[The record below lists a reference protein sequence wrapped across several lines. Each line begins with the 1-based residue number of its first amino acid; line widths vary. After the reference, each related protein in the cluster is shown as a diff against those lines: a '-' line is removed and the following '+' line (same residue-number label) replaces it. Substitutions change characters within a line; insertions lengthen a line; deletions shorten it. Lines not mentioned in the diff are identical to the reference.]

1 MALPNFGSYTGQQ
14 ASLYSPQQQ
23 NQLNQLVMQLQGNQ
37 PNFQNIANKARTNLH
52 TNTIPGIAERFTST
66 MGQSRNSGGLQHA
79 LGTAGS
85 DLESNLAAL
94 ESQFGQGQQ
103 NLLAQLLS
111 NRQHENIFEQKGQ
124 GFFNAAA
131 PAIGIGLGSAA
142 GAYAP
147 TAISSLGS
155 WLSGL
160 GSAAAPAAT
169 AATTSALAPTAGSV
183 LGGLGVNAATTA
195 STTAASSLAPI
206 LAGASAGFP
215 PLLALLAALGVGYGA
230 YNYLND

>member
-14 ASLYSPQQQ
+14 APVYSPQQQ

-66 MGQSRNSGGLQHA
+66 MGQSRNSSGFQHA

-124 GFFNAAA
+124 GFWNSAA

-147 TAISSLGS
+147 TAVSSLGS
-155 WLSGL
+155 L
-160 GSAAAPAAT
+160 
-169 AATTSALAPTAGSV
+169 
-183 LGGLGVNAATTA
+183 LGGAGGTA
-195 STTAASSLAPI
+195 AASSA
-206 LAGASAGFP
+206 LAGASAAFP